1 MSQFAAVLSTVFS
14 GEVMLAIAI
23 GTLAGMVIGA
33 MPGLSATMGVALL
46 TPLTYTLSPS
56 AAISML
62 AAVYTSAIYGGS
74 ITACLLHTP
83 GTPASAATAAD
94 GYALT
99 KQGQGMKA
107 IGISTV
113 CSMIGGTISA
123 IALLLISEPLSRIS
137 LMFTPA
143 EYMLLG
149 LFGLTI
155 IGSLSGDNLLKGLIA
170 GAVGLVIACIGLDGM
185 SGVPRYVFGITRLES
200 GISMVPAMIGMFSIS
215 QAMIIAEDLFKGKS
229 LIVDDPTSTL
239 KGRVLPSA
247 KEMKRITPTV
257 IKSTIIGIFV
267 GILPA
272 AGGDIGSWVGYNN
285 AKKSSKH
292 PEEFGHGSI
301 EGIAA
306 SEAANNAV
314 TGGAL
319 IPLLTLGIPGSG
331 TAAIMLGSLMIHGMQ
346 PGPELFTKQAVQ
358 TYTIIVAFM
367 LANILMGILGLLIS
381 KYVARVALVPMSIL
395 CPVIVALSTIGSY
408 AINNSIFDVYVMAFF
423 GLLGYL
429 FRKANIGSAPVILGV
444 ILSSMVEKNY
454 RRMLILS
461 RGAVLPYIFSH
472 PIAIVL
478 IVMILLGVFSPFL
491 VKKINSKIVIKE
503 PAGDAPEIDIDAGEE

>member
-215 QAMIIAEDLFKGKS
+215 QAMIITEDLFKGKS
-229 LIVDDPTSTL
+229 LIVDDPSSTL
-239 KGRVLPSA
+239 KGRVLPTA

-306 SEAANNAV
+306 SETANNAV

-358 TYTIIVAFM
+358 THGHSRPADFQVC
-367 LANILMGILGLLIS
+367 
-381 KYVARVALVPMSIL
+381 RP
-395 CPVIVALSTIGSY
+395 
-408 AINNSIFDVYVMAFF
+408 
-423 GLLGYL
+423 
-429 FRKANIGSAPVILGV
+429 
-444 ILSSMVEKNY
+444 
-454 RRMLILS
+454 
-461 RGAVLPYIFSH
+461 RGARTDVHSLPGDRCPFH
-472 PIAIVL
+472 DR
-478 IVMILLGVFSPFL
+478 LLRYQQQHFRCLCHGVFRAARLSFPKGEYRFGSGHSGRNTKLHGREKLPANAHSQPRRCTPLYFL
-491 VKKINSKIVIKE
+491 PPDRHRPDRHDPSRRFLPV
-503 PAGDAPEIDIDAGEE
+503 PC